1 MAFGSVVNIMNL
13 KYPRDKTEA
22 QSCKCTFHMPTEATG
37 NVMILDT
44 QYTSN
49 RIPTECP
56 VTLDLPI
63 KHKCIKSNHMHK
75 SNMSFTANPNQIGL
89 TMYETPLTI
98 RRHPQAT
105 TNMRIWLQVT
115 GINTC
120 NKCFL
125 IFLLKNRIILI
136 NTDKKRMT
144 IMHISHSE
152 LKCNALN

>member
-1 MAFGSVVNIMNL
+1 MNFGSIVNIMNL
-13 KYPRDKTEA
+13 NYPTVKTEEI
-22 QSCKCTFHMPTEATG
+22 SCSCTIQMPTDATG
-37 NVMILDT
+37 NVMILDA

-49 RIPTECP
+49 SIPTECP

-75 SNMSFTANPNQIGL
+75 SNMSFTANPNQMEL

-115 GINTC
+115 GIS
-120 NKCFL
+120 CFL
-125 IFLLKNRIILI
+125 IFPLRYWKLIAQGYYKVLEYNDYIVQNILCDFKA
-136 NTDKKRMT
+136 T
-144 IMHISHSE
+144 
-152 LKCNALN
+152 L